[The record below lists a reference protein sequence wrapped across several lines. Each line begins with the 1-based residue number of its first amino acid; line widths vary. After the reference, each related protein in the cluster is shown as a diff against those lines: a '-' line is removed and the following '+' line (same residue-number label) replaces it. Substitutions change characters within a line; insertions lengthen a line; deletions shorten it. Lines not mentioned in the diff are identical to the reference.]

1 MRKLAMLFFGSF
13 LLLITVIAAPKAHA
27 DEVTVAGTITQST
40 YQGTGP
46 AVNNTSL
53 NNIMYGDAYT
63 LSLAFTGSINSPGTY
78 DLTGGTLLFSDPTA
92 PASENSFTSIS
103 LTISPAGS
111 FDDVSLYACLSTG
124 SGCSMSN
131 SLSLNFAIPSGDLNS
146 LSAPATTIPALSP
159 PLDLEED
166 DGTTDIQANVTS
178 YSYTPT
184 PEPASMALYGS
195 GLLALAL
202 ARRKWQ
208 RKSLSSQNRTT
219 TARK

>member
-1 MRKLAMLFFGSF
+1 MRKLAVLFFGLF
-13 LLLITVIAAPKAHA
+13 LLLLGVTDTPKAYA

-78 DLTGGTLLFSDPTA
+78 DLTGGALLFSDPTA

-111 FDDVSLYACLSTG
+111 LDDVSLYACLSTG

-195 GLLALAL
+195 GLIALAL
-202 ARRKWQ
+202 ARRKRQ
-208 RKSLSSQNRTT
+208 GKSPSS
-219 TARK
+219 